1 MEDIGGAI
9 LQGRA
14 AGRTIGLTESNHEH
28 GPNRRRETTMRDEL
42 VIVYHLENEMSTRQ
56 VAAETGWSE

>member
-14 AGRTIGLTESNHEH
+14 AGRTIGLTESNDAH
-28 GPNRRRETTMRDEL
+28 GPNRRREATMRDKL
-42 VIVYHLENEMSTRQ
+42 MIAYHLEDEMSTRQ